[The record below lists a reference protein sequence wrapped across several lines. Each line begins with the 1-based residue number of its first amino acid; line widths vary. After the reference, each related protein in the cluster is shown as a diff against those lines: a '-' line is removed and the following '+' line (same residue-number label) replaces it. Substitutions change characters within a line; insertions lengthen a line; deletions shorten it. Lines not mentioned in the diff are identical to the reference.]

1 MKHLNVL
8 IAAVCAVLSV
18 GMTDCVT
25 ASNSGKKTEDT
36 LPVKKITLKEVSCVD
51 AFSGITVEYVQ
62 TPGDAYAEI
71 HASEEI
77 LPRVS
82 VTQKGGCL
90 KVGFQSGIG
99 IPGNSGCKVK
109 VYAPEISDFSASSAA
124 IIMSDGLKSSKNVS
138 LKASEAGAVKIHSI
152 QTKKELSADVS
163 GGAAVKVEY
172 VECASSGTSS
182 CSASEAGTIAF
193 GEVKSSGN
201 VSLKASEAGAIKI
214 HSIQAKKDLSADV
227 SEGAAVKVEYAE
239 CASLGTSSCSAS
251 NAGAIAFGEVK
262 SSGNA
267 SLEASEAGAV
277 KIHSIQT
284 KKDLLADVSGS
295 AAVKVESAECAS
307 LDINSHSAGACTI
320 NDVICADEANVKASS
335 SGAVKVVGKCR
346 NAVYNASAGGGID
359 ARALDAEKVTAES
372 SSAGS
377 TRCYA
382 GKEAVVK
389 ESDGGSVKTREQ
401 LEK

>member
-18 GMTDCVT
+18 GMTNCVT

-77 LPRVS
+77 LSRVS

-99 IPGNSGCKVK
+99 ISGNSGCKVK

-138 LKASEAGAVKIHSI
+138 LKASEAGAVKINSI

-172 VECASSGTSS
+172 VECASPGTSS

-201 VSLKASEAGAIKI
+201 ASLK
-214 HSIQAKKDLSADV
+214 
-227 SEGAAVKVEYAE
+227 
-239 CASLGTSSCSAS
+239 
-251 NAGAIAFGEVK
+251 
-262 SSGNA
+262 
-267 SLEASEAGAV
+267 ASEAGAV

-359 ARALDAEKVTAES
+359 ARALDAEKVTVES

-377 TRCYA
+377 IRCYA